1 MEIIDLFPTPI
12 GIFKTNLDAKEKD
25 YLLNQE
31 FHNHRIYTDMIV
43 SKDTNI
49 LNNQKDNI
57 SSTYDFIK
65 DSLDAYATTT
75 LATRNPLKFTQSWLT
90 KHQSTEQKTFQH
102 RHQNSIISGSFYVS
116 ATQEDTG
123 IKFYKDDDQTQKY
136 IKWEQD
142 EDLIPNN
149 RYAFAQVQFPI
160 ETGVLILFPSWL
172 RHSVEG
178 KFSDSLRCALAFNT
192 WFEGQMG
199 SEELF
204 TLL

>member
-12 GIFKTNLDAKEKD
+12 GIYKVNLDEHEKSV
-25 YLLNQE
+25 LLNTE
-31 FHNHRIYTDMIV
+31 FANHKIYTDMIV
-43 SKDTNI
+43 STDTSI
-49 LNNQKDNI
+49 LTNRQKEI
-57 SSTYDFIK
+57 PLTYNFIK
-65 DSLDAYATTT
+65 DSLDEYSKTT
-75 LATRNPLKFTQSWLT
+75 LATNNKLKFTQSWLT
-90 KHQSTEQKTFQH
+90 KHQDQEQKTFQH

-123 IKFYKDDDQTQKY
+123 IKFYKDDDQTEKY
-136 IKWEQD
+136 VKWEQD
-142 EDLIPNN
+142 QELIANN
-149 RYAFAQVQFPI
+149 KYAWAQVQFPI

-178 KFSDSLRCALAFNT
+178 NYSNKLRCALAFNT
-192 WFEGQMG
+192 WFENSIG